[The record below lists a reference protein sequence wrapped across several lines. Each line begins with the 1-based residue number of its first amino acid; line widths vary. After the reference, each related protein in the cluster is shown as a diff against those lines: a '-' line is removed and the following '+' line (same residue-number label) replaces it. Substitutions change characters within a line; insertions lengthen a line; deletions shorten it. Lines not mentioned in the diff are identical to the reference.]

1 MKMSDKYLPKLID
14 YIRIYKNIVSPELCD
29 KILAE
34 YKKCEEWRN
43 ARVGGAG
50 QIRKDI
56 RNVRDINIS
65 DPFTIGVNSEV
76 RQYIDIELYKITVD
90 LLEKYKKFA
99 PHSIITSDSG
109 YTLLEY
115 ETGCYYTQHTD
126 HFSTHPRT
134 ISCSLNLNDDY
145 TGGEFTFFDGT
156 VSYTLGKGDVIMF
169 PSNFMYPHEI
179 KSVSSGTRYSIITW
193 FN

>member
-34 YKKCEEWRN
+34 YKKCNEWRD
-43 ARVGGAG
+43 ARVGGNG
-50 QIRKDI
+50 EIRKDI

-65 DPFTIGVNSEV
+65 DPFTIGVNAEV
-76 RQYIDIELYKITVD
+76 RQNIDNELYKIIAS
-90 LLEKYKKFA
+90 LLEKYKECA

-115 ETGCYYTQHTD
+115 SEGCFYKEHTD
-126 HFSTHPRT
+126 HFITEPRS

-145 TGGEFTFFDGT
+145 TGGEFTFFEDE
-156 VSYTLGKGDVIMF
+156 VSHSLGKGDVIMF
-169 PSNFMYPHEI
+169 PSNFMYPHAI
-179 KSVSSGTRYSIITW
+179 KPVLSGTRYSIITW